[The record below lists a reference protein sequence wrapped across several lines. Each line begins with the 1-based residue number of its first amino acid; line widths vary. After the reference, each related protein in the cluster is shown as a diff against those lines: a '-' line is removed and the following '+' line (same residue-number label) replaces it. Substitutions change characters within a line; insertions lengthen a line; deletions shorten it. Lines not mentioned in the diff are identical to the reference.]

1 MDRPWKLSTLDIYL
15 LRFLTNI
22 LVEEDSDRL
31 VDLGY
36 IWLDLMDEF
45 LLQILKLWGY
55 ICCSSHWFCYL

>member
-31 VDLGY
+31 VDVGY

-45 LLQILKLWGY
+45 LLQIL
-55 ICCSSHWFCYL
+55 